1 MKRISQLA
9 GVLFL
14 GAAIA
19 MMSFK
24 GNGEEEGLP
33 IGAKLPHIEKHMP
46 GVDGSNNSL
55 GSYAKENG
63 LIIVFSCN
71 TCPFVVGSET
81 FAGWEVQYN
90 DLAKA
95 AEKANIGFI
104 LVNSNEA
111 KRDGDDSME
120 EMKAHAK
127 AEKYKMPYVLD
138 MNHVLADAVGAK
150 TTPHVYA
157 FDKKMQLS
165 YKGSIDNSWDTKREK
180 DIHYLNEVIASFQ
193 AGTPVAENSTPPRG
207 CSIKRVKN

>member
-1 MKRISQLA
+1 MKRLTQIA

-14 GAAIA
+14 GATIA
-19 MMSFK
+19 LMSFK
-24 GNGEEEGLP
+24 GNGEDEGLA
-33 IGAKLPHIEKHMP
+33 IGAKLPHIEKHMA
-46 GVDGSNNSL
+46 GVDGSNNTL

-71 TCPFVVGSET
+71 TCPFVIGNDG

-95 AEKANIGFI
+95 AEKANVGFI

-111 KRDGDDSME
+111 KRDGDDSMD
-120 EMKAHAK
+120 EMKTHAK
-127 AEKYKMPYVLD
+127 AEKYKMPYLMD

-157 FDKKMQLS
+157 FNSKMQLA
-165 YKGSIDNSWDTKREK
+165 YKGSIDNSWDSKREK
-180 DIHYLNEVIASFQ
+180 DIHYLSDVIANLQ
-193 AGTPVAENSTPPRG
+193 AGTAVVETSTPPRG